1 MKRTVEEMLEE
12 IALDDLQ
19 EQHRELAECVGL
31 ESFRKLVRSFGG
43 TAPSIPQA
51 KEVVKLRVYRL
62 IREEYN
68 GANVRALAAKYG
80 VSEST
85 VYNVI
90 REQLRD
96 RARERRRPSIP
107 GQLSIA
113 DWLRSE

>member
-1 MKRTVEEMLEE
+1 MTAEEMLDE
-12 IALDDLQ
+12 ITLDDLQ
-19 EQHRELAECVGL
+19 EQHREIAECVGL

-51 KEVVKLRVYRL
+51 KEIVKLRVYRL

-68 GANVRALAAKYG
+68 GANVRALATKYG

-85 VYNVI
+85 DYNLI

-96 RARERRRPSIP
+96 RARERRCPDIP
-107 GQLSIA
+107 GQLSIV
-113 DWLRSE
+113 DLLDSG

>member
-1 MKRTVEEMLEE
+1 MTAEEMLDE
-12 IALDDLQ
+12 ITLEDLQ
-19 EQHRELAECVGL
+19 EQHREIAECIGL
-31 ESFRKLVRSFGG
+31 ENFRKLVRSFGG

-51 KEVVKLRVYRL
+51 KEVVKIRVYRL